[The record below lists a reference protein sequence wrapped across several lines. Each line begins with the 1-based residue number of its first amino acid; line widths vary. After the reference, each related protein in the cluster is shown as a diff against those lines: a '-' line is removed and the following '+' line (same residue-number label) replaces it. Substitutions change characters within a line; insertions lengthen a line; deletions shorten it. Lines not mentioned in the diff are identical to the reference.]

1 MINELEIKA
10 VIAEFMQANRL
21 FTSVDIANH
30 IKKSGTFIR
39 NRDVA
44 TYLRNQWFNIC
55 NEIDC
60 DYQTEVIM
68 VGENNDIATF
78 LYLPFGELASNYTET
93 NQKALSPDD
102 LKKDEEEEEKEEEE
116 EEFDIKDN
124 SPDPFQDSSGRTIT
138 PGDYVIY
145 TAIKT
150 KRVVKGFVTNVY
162 FGRTYK
168 PTIQI
173 ALLEP
178 NRFSGYYIKK
188 HSYNC
193 LDRVFVLNRNP
204 YPPDSEEG
212 QILEDEKMTFE
223 DSFK

>member
-1 MINELEIKA
+1 MINETEIKA

-21 FTSVDIANH
+21 FTSVDVANH
-30 IKKSGTFIR
+30 IKRAGTFIR

-44 TYLRNQWFNIC
+44 AYLRNEWFNIC
-55 NEIDC
+55 NELDC
-60 DYQTEVIM
+60 DYRTEMIM
-68 VGENNDIATF
+68 VGENHDVATF
-78 LYLPFGELASNYTET
+78 LYLPFDESINNYTET

-102 LKKDEEEEEKEEEE
+102 LIEEDVEKEPE
-116 EEFDIKDN
+116 EEFDIKDT
-124 SPDPFQDSSGRTIT
+124 SPDPFQDSSGMTIT

-150 KRVVKGFVTNVY
+150 RKVVKGFVTNVY

-173 ALLEP
+173 ALLKP
-178 NRFSGYYIKK
+178 NRFSGFCIKK

-204 YPPDSEEG
+204 YPPESREG
-212 QILEDEKMTFE
+212 QMLEEEKISFE